1 MKKYRIRK
9 NSPAEYIKDFPVGA
23 LIGLVVFVIFLAGL

>member
-9 NSPAEYIKDFPVGA
+9 NSPAEYIIDFSVGG
-23 LIGLVVFVIFLAGL
+23 LIGLVVFAIFLAGL